1 MQAVPSLH
9 LASLRLTAF
18 WTSLH
23 IHSVRLLCA
32 VYTLRSLLSPSPSGG
47 LLQQQHAAL
56 QSSPPFVAERQTTL
70 QVSSK
75 VPNVCGTIRQKFQV
89 RHGRVRRLYDEFPSP
104 HPTPPCSRSLPYG
117 KGRGRGSPDKTRP
130 PYKRRTRVILIRT
143 RPRGAEV
150 KASFLLGVSTKAPSA
165 STYIYT
171 RERTSVAHF
180 RRYGAPVKGSLF
192 YPTLPIFPNKLES

>member
-1 MQAVPSLH
+1 MQAVPSLR
-9 LASLRLTAF
+9 LTSLRLTAF

-32 VYTLRSLLSPSPSGG
+32 VYTLRSLPSSSGG
-47 LLQQQHAAL
+47 LLQQRAAL

-75 VPNVCGTIRQKFQV
+75 VPNVCETIRQKFQV
-89 RHGRVRRLYDEFPSP
+89 RHGRVRRLYDEFPPPPALS
-104 HPTPPCSRSLPYG
+104 HPSRSRSLPHE
-117 KGRGRGSPDKTRP
+117 KGRDSPDKTRP

-150 KASFLLGVSTKAPSA
+150 KASFLLGVSTKTPSA

-171 RERTSVAHF
+171 RTYKRGALSTSAL
-180 RRYGAPVKGSLF
+180 S
-192 YPTLPIFPNKLES
+192 

>member
-1 MQAVPSLH
+1 MRFTPCDLPSLH
-9 LASLRLTAF
+9 LPPPPAASF
-18 WTSLH
+18 S
-23 IHSVRLLCA
+23 S
-32 VYTLRSLLSPSPSGG
+32 TLRFK
-47 LLQQQHAAL
+47 
-56 QSSPPFVAERQTTL
+56 SSPPFVAERQTTL

-104 HPTPPCSRSLPYG
+104 FPPRLVPRSLPHG
-117 KGRGRGSPDKTRP
+117 KGRGSPDKTRP

-165 STYIYT
+165 STYT
-171 RERTSVAHF
+171 CKCTSVAHF
-180 RRYGAPVKGSLF
+180 RR
-192 YPTLPIFPNKLES
+192 

>member
-1 MQAVPSLH
+1 MQAVPSLR
-9 LASLRLTAF
+9 LTSLRLTAF

-32 VYTLRSLLSPSPSGG
+32 VYTLRSPPPSLISPSP
-47 LLQQQHAAL
+47 AAFFSSTL
-56 QSSPPFVAERQTTL
+56 RFKSSPPFVAERQTIL

-89 RHGRVRRLYDEFPSP
+89 RRGRVRRLYEFPPPFPP
-104 HPTPPCSRSLPYG
+104 HLVPRSLPHR
-117 KGRGRGSPDKTRP
+117 KGRGSPDKARP

-150 KASFLLGVSTKAPSA
+150 KASFLLGVSTKTPSA
-165 STYIYT
+165 SPYT
-171 RERTSVAHF
+171 RERTSVAHY
-180 RRYGAPVKGSLF
+180 RCSRIKGLLF
-192 YPTLPIFPNKLES
+192 HPTLPIFPNKLES